1 MATVS
6 STWDRMTPAQRVSA
20 VNIDIMNHQDFS
32 TLSGIVMMGNVKFI
46 DGMPT
51 AGTDGLDV
59 MYGTEFIMSLTR
71 KQLRFVQ
78 LHESMHKALRH
89 CIDYA
94 DIVKK
99 YPQLSNVAMDY
110 VCNAFIEQTD
120 PNHLFM
126 DHTTDPVPLLDRK
139 YYDRSF
145 VDVLQDLLKKIG
157 RAHV

>member
-110 VCNAFIEQTD
+110 V
-120 PNHLFM
+120 
-126 DHTTDPVPLLDRK
+126 
-139 YYDRSF
+139 
-145 VDVLQDLLKKIG
+145 
-157 RAHV
+157 